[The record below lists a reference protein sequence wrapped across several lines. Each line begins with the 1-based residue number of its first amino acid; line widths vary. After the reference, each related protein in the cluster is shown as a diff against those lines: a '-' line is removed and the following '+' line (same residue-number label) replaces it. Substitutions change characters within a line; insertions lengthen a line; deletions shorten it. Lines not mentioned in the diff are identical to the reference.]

1 MDYHVLGPLEAVGRE
16 GRLPLGGPHQRAILA
31 LLLLN
36 AGRVVPTG
44 RLMEAVWGERPPR
57 TASKALQNSVSQLR
71 KLLGSECAAAILTR
85 APGYV
90 LDLRTDSLDLERF
103 RTLAR
108 DGREALAEGRM
119 ARASDRLEAAL
130 ALWRGPVLADLGTT
144 TFPGE
149 EIARV
154 EQLRVTTEIDAI
166 EAALALGHDADL
178 VPRLETLVDEQ
189 PFEERLRAHLVLA
202 LYRSGRQADALAS
215 YQDARRTLVSEL
227 GIEPGPGLKELERE
241 ILSQDPAL
249 DAPPVRS
256 VRAAPRRP
264 PVAMAFVALAAVLAI
279 VAGVVTVAGGGRDS
293 PRRRLAPNE
302 VARVEVD
309 TARVT
314 AHTAVGARP
323 FAIAAGEAGTWA
335 ASADS
340 RTIERVD
347 VSDEASTHMLAG
359 VPGGIAVGFG
369 SVWVTDE
376 QRGALERVAASGRLL
391 ARVETG
397 GVPGAVAAGAGAVW
411 VADASRGRVLR
422 VDPVAN
428 EITDRIRVGREP
440 NDIAVGGGAVW
451 AADRV
456 GRSVVPIDPGTRRPE
471 RKIRLAFAPFRLT
484 FGAGRLWVTGAAADA
499 VASIAPHTHVAKIT
513 ISGVGNGPR
522 GVAVGAGSVW
532 IANSLDRA
540 IARLDPHT
548 GAVSERIRTGTPP
561 DGLVYA
567 DGALW
572 LTAHAP

>member
-36 AGRVVPTG
+36 AGRVVATG

-57 TASKALQNSVSQLR
+57 TAAKALHNSVSQLR
-71 KLLGSECAAAILTR
+71 KLLGSEGAAAILTR
-85 APGYV
+85 PPGYV
-90 LDLRTDSLDLERF
+90 LDLRADGLDLERF
-103 RTLAR
+103 RALAR
-108 DGREALAEGRM
+108 EGREALAEGRM
-119 ARASDRLEAAL
+119 PRASEQLEAAL
-130 ALWRGPVLADLGTT
+130 ALWRGPVLSDLGTT

-154 EQLRVTTEIDAI
+154 EELRVATEIDAI

-178 VPRLETLVDEQ
+178 VPRLETLVEEQ
-189 PFEERLRAHLVLA
+189 PFEERLRAQLVLA

-227 GIEPGPGLKELERE
+227 GIEPGPNLKELERE

-249 DAPPVRS
+249 EVHHVRPVRP
-256 VRAAPRRP
+256 APRRSTAL
-264 PVAMAFVALAAVLAI
+264 AMGVVALAAVVAI
-279 VAGVVTVAGGGRDS
+279 VAGVIVARGGS
-293 PRRRLAPNE
+293 EAPRARLAPNE
-302 VARVEVD
+302 AARVEVD
-309 TARVT
+309 TARVAT
-314 AHTAVGARP
+314 RTAVGGRP
-323 FAIAAGEAGTWA
+323 FAIASGDAGTWV
-335 ASADS
+335 ASAGS

-347 VSDEASTHMLAG
+347 VSDEASTHMLTG

-376 QRGALERVAASGRLL
+376 LRGALDRVSASGRLL
-391 ARVETG
+391 ARLETG

-411 VADASRGRVLR
+411 VADVSAGRVLR
-422 VDPVAN
+422 VDPAAN

-440 NDIAVGGGAVW
+440 NDVAVGGGMVW
-451 AADRV
+451 VADRV
-456 GRSVVPIDPGTRRPE
+456 ARSVTPIDPVARR
-471 RKIRLAFAPFRLT
+471 RGRAVRLAFAPFRLA

-499 VASIAPHTHVAKIT
+499 VASIEPRAHISTIT

-522 GVAVGAGSVW
+522 GVAVGGGSVW
-532 IANSLDRA
+532 IANSLDHA
-540 IARLDPHT
+540 IARLDPRT
-548 GAVSERIRTGTPP
+548 GAVSERIRTGAPP